1 MNTEERVMDIIR
13 GYDIDA
19 IVSDRFKDDLRFDS
33 LDMVEIALTVEKE
46 FSISIPDEEMFD
58 PTWDTATV
66 QDLIDFVD
74 RKLDERRK
82 QNHKSRY

>member
-1 MNTEERVMDIIR
+1 MNTEERVM
-13 GYDIDA
+13 A
-19 IVSDRFKDDLRFDS
+19 IVHRYDSDAKVGDRFKDDLRFDS
-33 LDMVEIALTVEKE
+33 LDMVETAMSVEKE
-46 FSISIPDEEMFD
+46 FSISIPDEEMED
-58 PTWDTATV
+58 PMWDTATV

>member
-1 MNTEERVMDIIR
+1 MHTEERVMDIIR

-19 IVSDRFKDDLRFDS
+19 KVGDRFKDDLRFDS

>member
-19 IVSDRFKDDLRFDS
+19 KVDDRFKDDLRFDS

-46 FSISIPDEEMFD
+46 LSISITDEEMED
-58 PTWDTATV
+58 PMWDTATV

-74 RKLDERRK
+74 RKLDD
-82 QNHKSRY
+82 

>member
-19 IVSDRFKDDLRFDS
+19 KVGDRFKDDLRFDS

-46 FSISIPDEEMFD
+46 FSISILDEEMED
-58 PTWDTATV
+58 PKWNTATV

-74 RKLDERRK
+74 RKLDERRIK
-82 QNHKSRY
+82 R

>member
-1 MNTEERVMDIIR
+1 MHTEERVMAIIHR
-13 GYDIDA
+13 YDSDA
-19 IVSDRFKDDLRFDS
+19 KVDDQLKDDLMFDS

-74 RKLDERRK
+74 RKLD
-82 QNHKSRY
+82 

>member
-1 MNTEERVMDIIR
+1 MNTEEKVMDIIR

-19 IVSDRFKDDLRFDS
+19 KVDDRFKDDLRFDS

-46 FSISIPDEEMFD
+46 LSISITDEEMED
-58 PTWDTATV
+58 PMWDTATV

-74 RKLDERRK
+74 RKLDD
-82 QNHKSRY
+82 